1 MPELTHTLQGH
12 DLGFLKM
19 VAGLW
24 GLELTAH
31 DVRSAIPQL
40 IQAMLDRPLLEEIV
54 ASLPEG
60 AHRALLDLLAHQ
72 GRLPWSA
79 FSRKYGE
86 VRSLGIARRDR
97 ERPDLN
103 PISPAEM
110 LWYRALIGK
119 AFLNQPPEPQE
130 FAYIPDDL
138 ATLLAVPVEPLPPV
152 LGQAASPQDYDHIL
166 PATDRILDDACTLLA
181 ALRME
186 MDESRLVGHLSL
198 PLRNLRALL
207 EAANFVDEQGQPR
220 PEQVRAF
227 LEAERPKALL
237 QLATAWLN
245 STTCDD
251 LRLLPGLIFEGE
263 WRNDPLQ
270 TRNRVLNLLRQLPA
284 EVWWDLNAFIAAV
297 KQEQPDFQRPAGDY
311 DSWFIRRASD
321 NQYLRGFECWEEVDG
336 ALLHILIT
344 APLHW
349 LGIMDLAS
357 RDSSSPPLAFRFSV
371 WAGDLLTGKPPSL
384 ANPENGV
391 IRISSEGILHIER
404 SAPRSLR
411 YQLARFCE
419 WLPPRDEVY
428 VYQITARSLAL
439 ARQQGLRSVH
449 LLHLLRK
456 TAQPPLPPA
465 LLQAIERWEQ
475 YGVQVRLQQVLLL
488 RVENPAILAA
498 LRKSRVSRHIL
509 EEISPS
515 VVMIRRSARNAIL
528 AELARLGYLGADETE
543 GV

>member
-1 MPELTHTLQGH
+1 MPELIHTLQGH

-40 IQAMLDRPLLEEIV
+40 IQAMLNRPLLEEIV
-54 ASLPEG
+54 TSLPEG

-72 GRLPWSA
+72 GRMPWSV

-138 ATLLAVPVEPLPPV
+138 ASLLALPVEPLPPV
-152 LGQAASPQDYDHIL
+152 LGQAASPQDYEHIT

-181 ALRME
+181 GLRMD
-186 MDESRLVGHLSL
+186 MDESRLAGHLSL
-198 PLRNLRALL
+198 PLRDLRTLL

-220 PEQVRAF
+220 PEQIRAF
-227 LEAERPKALL
+227 LEAGRPQALL

-245 STTCDD
+245 STTFND

-297 KQEQPDFQRPAGDY
+297 KQEQPNFQRPAGDY
-311 DSWFIRRASD
+311 DSWFIRRMSD
-321 NQYLRGFECWEEVDG
+321 NQYLRGFECWDEVDG
-336 ALLHILIT
+336 ALLRYLIT

-357 RDSSSPPLAFRFSV
+357 RDSSSPPLAFRFSK
-371 WAGDLLTGKPPSL
+371 WAADLLSGKPPFS
-384 ANPENGV
+384 ADSEDGV
-391 IRISSEGILHIER
+391 IRISSEGILQIER

-428 VYQITARSLAL
+428 VYQITAHSLAL

-449 LLHLLRK
+449 LIHLLRK
-456 TAQPPLPPA
+456 NAQPPLPPA

-475 YGVQVRLQQVLLL
+475 SGVQIRIQQAMLL

-515 VVMIRRSARNAIL
+515 VVVIRRSAKHAIL
-528 AELARLGYLGADETE
+528 AELTRLGYLGADETE